1 VFGNVFPHYGLSLDF
16 IMAKYPK
23 PKKVL
28 IATGNRGKITELT
41 TQLSSIG
48 VEVVS
53 LADLPLGEPV
63 EETGSTFTE
72 NAKIKAAAYAIRS
85 GLYSLADDSGL
96 EVDALD
102 GRPGVYSARYGGDQL
117 MDHERVRL
125 LLDEMRGVQPDA
137 RTARFV
143 ASLAFA
149 APDGRIIEVFDGICG
164 GSIAESP
171 AGEGGFGYDPIF
183 IPEGYDRT
191 FGELSPD
198 IKGRISHR
206 SQAVAKFIRF
216 LPDFTG
222 V

>member
-1 VFGNVFPHYGLSLDF
+1 MIN
-16 IMAKYPK
+16 YPK
-23 PKKVL
+23 PEKIL
-28 IATGNRGKITELT
+28 IATGNRGKIRELT
-41 TQLSSIG
+41 GLVSSVGI
-48 VEVVS
+48 EVVS
-53 LADLPLGEPV
+53 FADVPSEEPV
-63 EETGSTFTE
+63 EETGRTFAE
-72 NAKIKAAAYAIRS
+72 NAKIKAAAYAVRT

-96 EVDALD
+96 EVEALG
-102 GRPGVYSARYGGDQL
+102 GRPGVYSARYGGDDL
-117 MDHERVRL
+117 TEHERISL
-125 LLDEMRGVQPDA
+125 LLQELESIKPES

-149 APDGRIIEVFDGICG
+149 APDGRVIDVFEGVCR

-171 AGEGGFGYDPIF
+171 AGAGGFGYDPIF
-183 IPEGYDRT
+183 IPDGYDRT